1 MGHLDSKSAH
11 AGESLNEAQRELST
25 WTLLFHQTIAE
36 RAGLHPTDHKCLDLI
51 CRMGP
56 ITAGE
61 LAQKAGLTTGAVTA
75 VVDRLAE
82 RDLVE
87 RNYQA
92 ADRRKVYL
100 HCQSEKA
107 NALFSPLFASLG
119 KQMGALYAEY
129 TEAELELM
137 TGFTKRACAIL
148 QEEVR
153 IMNSRQRTEVK
164 RKINE

>member
-1 MGHLDSKSAH
+1 MGHSDGKSGH
-11 AGESLNEAQRELST
+11 AGEALNEAQRELGT
-25 WTLLFHQTIAE
+25 WTLLFHQAIAE

-61 LAQKAGLTTGAVTA
+61 LAQLAGLTTGAVTA
-75 VVDRLAE
+75 VVDRLVE

-100 HCQSEKA
+100 HGQLEKA
-107 NALFSPLFASLG
+107 SALFSPLFASLG
-119 KQMGALYAEY
+119 KQMNALYADY
-129 TEAELELM
+129 TEAELDLI
-137 TGFTKRACAIL
+137 TGFTKRACSIL
-148 QEEVR
+148 EKEVQN
-153 IMNSRQRTEVK
+153 MNSRQRTGV
-164 RKINE
+164 RQV